1 MAVEDLGVPTS
12 NRLRWRRSPPEVD
25 NLHTRSENERDC
37 VQEDRLPT
45 KPALPIRDMEQRHVG
60 LTKSI
65 ADSYTEAAGVCLD
78 RHHESPTGF
87 DLHRS
92 GSRLATVVE
101 WPRPDA
107 RTRDAW
113 ANTIDTTEAG
123 AYACAL
129 AAVELADGLVAVRR
143 AETLTGADYYVSP
156 PGNSPDDLEECLRLE
171 VSGVDRGPEHAIEQ
185 RLRAKLAQAAAGNSN
200 LPALAGVVGFKARL
214 IMLADLEL

>member
-87 DLHRS
+87 DSAPER
-92 GSRLATVVE
+92 
-101 WPRPDA
+101 
-107 RTRDAW
+107 
-113 ANTIDTTEAG
+113 
-123 AYACAL
+123 
-129 AAVELADGLVAVRR
+129 VAVGDGCRMATARCSDTRR
-143 AETLTGADYYVSP
+143 MG
-156 PGNSPDDLEECLRLE
+156 ECNRHNGGRGLRLCT
-171 VSGVDRGPEHAIEQ
+171 RGC
-185 RLRAKLAQAAAGNSN
+185 
-200 LPALAGVVGFKARL
+200 
-214 IMLADLEL
+214 